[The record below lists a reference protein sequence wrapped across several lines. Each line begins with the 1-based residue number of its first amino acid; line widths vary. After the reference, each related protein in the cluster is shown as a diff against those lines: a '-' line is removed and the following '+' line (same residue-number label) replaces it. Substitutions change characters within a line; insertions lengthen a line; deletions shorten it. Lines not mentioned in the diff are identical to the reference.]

1 MSADSD
7 DARLIHAKKLLNKFQ
22 SRQQQQDGHQQ
33 PITQDDDVVLIP
45 APASQMSDPQLPE
58 QTNQSGRQSL
68 RSSRSSSFVKIDHA
82 SSNEVENLRVALN
95 EKENQLGAVVAK
107 LQALHGH
114 YVELH
119 KAYSETQRSTEQ
131 ISQLQTALAIAVD
144 EKTQLQTELRNS
156 NAHSKSLEAELEL
169 RARGT
174 VGDHQMIQLQTEN
187 QKLIEKI
194 ASQAAVIAQQR
205 KECAE
210 LEAKIVIVN
219 QDKNDV
225 QARLKYVYHEKDQLN
240 GRLQEMRNEL
250 NIKDIFIRQISKQ
263 TTTVDSENG
272 QQTIEKL
279 TEEKTFFEV
288 ELKKR
293 TDELTNMRN
302 EFQATK
308 QHYES
313 CLLQAR
319 NHSATL
325 EQTLEQ
331 VNQQKREL
339 EFAKRCADE
348 ELDILRKTAAQ
359 SNPTTSTDDS
369 VALDHAADS
378 ENLLFEYQAMK
389 NSLERA
395 ESEFQRQ
402 SSYCAQLNS
411 ILEDKENAIVN
422 LQQSLSESNEQVQRL
437 NEQIRQ
443 LRSMDADAQQLANQL
458 QNERATVS
466 RAVGQNLELKE
477 QLRELQDQLV
487 MMTNRCAEIEVKQTS
502 QRRSE
507 SVSQELQFHN
517 VSNIQYPST
526 EEAYS
531 EQQNKDSHL
540 ENSVQFSEQIE
551 GTQVAS
557 QEDSRVDSS
566 LSSTDGEVDS
576 SAATTPAD
584 ELHHQVA
591 LSIESQINEFLSSPR
606 PTSELQRGLQTAFYE
621 LHENESELRSKLE
634 QMEQLNRELQHAN
647 RRLEYM
653 LTAVESEN
661 ESIADFIE
669 LYRQQ
674 RAQIRAKVEEKE
686 VECERLRAE
695 KNRLKERVEKIQ
707 TAILGSLTNAP
718 VQEVKEDGGIC
729 KAHELIQLLKEME
742 TVDDQQINQLANS
755 LRSSSMNYNPDLHC
769 RECKGQLHDL

>member
-1 MSADSD
+1 MSADLD

-22 SRQQQQDGHQQ
+22 SRQQQQDGQQQ
-33 PITQDDDVVLIP
+33 PIAQDDDVVLIP

-58 QTNQSGRQSL
+58 PTNQSGRQSL

-82 SSNEVENLRVALN
+82 PSNEVENLRVALN
-95 EKENQLGAVVAK
+95 EKENQLGVVMAK

-119 KAYSETQRSTEQ
+119 KAYAETQRSSEQ

-187 QKLIEKI
+187 QKLVEKI

-240 GRLQEMRNEL
+240 GRLQELRNEL
-250 NIKDIFIRQISKQ
+250 NIKEIFIRQISKQ

-279 TEEKTFFEV
+279 TEEKNFFEV

-339 EFAKRCADE
+339 EFAKCCADE
-348 ELDILRKTAAQ
+348 ELEMLRKTVAQ

-369 VALDHAADS
+369 VVLDQTADS

-402 SSYCAQLNS
+402 STYCAQLNS
-411 ILEDKENAIVN
+411 ILEDKENVIAN
-422 LQQSLSESNEQVQRL
+422 LQQSLSESNEQIQRL

-443 LRSMDADAQQLANQL
+443 LRSMDVDAQQLANQL

-466 RAVGQNLELKE
+466 RAVGQNMELKE

-487 MMTNRCAEIEVKQTS
+487 MMTNRCAEIEVKQTN

-507 SVSQELQFHN
+507 SAPQELQFHN

-526 EEAYS
+526 EEAYL
-531 EQQNKDSHL
+531 EQQHHDSHL
-540 ENSVQFSEQIE
+540 ENSAQFTDQSEE
-551 GTQVAS
+551 TQATS
-557 QEDSRVDSS
+557 QEDSRVESS
-566 LSSTDGEVDS
+566 LSSTDAEVDS

-591 LSIESQINEFLSSPR
+591 LSLESQINEFLSSPR
-606 PTSELQRGLQTAFYE
+606 PTSELQRGLQTAFYQ
-621 LHENESELRSKLE
+621 LQENELDLRSKLD
-634 QMEQLNRELQHAN
+634 QMDQLNRDLQHAN
-647 RRLEYM
+647 RRLEYS

-686 VECERLRAE
+686 VECERLRGE

-707 TAILGSLTNAP
+707 TAILSSLTNGP
-718 VQEVKEDGGIC
+718 IQEVKEDGGIC

-742 TVDDQQINQLANS
+742 TVDDQQINQLTNS